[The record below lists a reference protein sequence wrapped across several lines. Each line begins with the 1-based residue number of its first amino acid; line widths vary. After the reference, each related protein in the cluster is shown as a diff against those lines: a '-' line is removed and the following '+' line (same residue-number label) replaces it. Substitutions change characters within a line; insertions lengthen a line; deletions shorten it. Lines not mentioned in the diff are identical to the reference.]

1 MIRMLSQE
9 ILLYSQY
16 RIRCYAHDAAEIQRQ
31 ETRISNMQTKISNA
45 NLLLFNPLV
54 LLALVPML
62 RRVGAAVFA
71 GGIAVAYLLLLFPK
85 HQYNLDVLVLVT
97 PVNLAVAGFLLHRKS

>member
-1 MIRMLSQE
+1 MPPVWLAGLCQAWVLISVTIGLVLATLWLMTDHE
-9 ILLYSQY
+9 V
-16 RIRCYAHDAAEIQRQ
+16 
-31 ETRISNMQTKISNA
+31 TRPNA